1 MIVFHNLLVIDVV
14 FSETVSM
21 HQLEKKAQS
30 MCGGIVGFKLHS
42 ICYLVSIYVTMATF
56 RMTLLINK

>member
-1 MIVFHNLLVIDVV
+1 MIVFHNFLVIDVV

-30 MCGGIVGFKLHS
+30 MCGGMIGFKLHS
-42 ICYLVSIYVTMATF
+42 ICYLVSIHVTLATF
-56 RMTLLINK
+56 RMTLLMYK